1 MTPSG
6 YMMIIALLL
15 IAIFRKPILVT
26 SAKFEP
32 VPDKYPIRYPGE
44 MEPMFENFASIRDEI
59 VSCTN
64 DEQMKTVYT
73 RILVFEGCYN
83 DSASFTHELLE
94 YYSEQE
100 EFIKTRC

>member
-6 YMMIIALLL
+6 LMMIIALLL
-15 IAIFRKPILVT
+15 IAIFRKPILLASVD
-26 SAKFEP
+26 FEP
-32 VPDKYPIRYPGE
+32 VPDKYPLRYPGE

-64 DEQMKTVYT
+64 EEQMKNVYT

-83 DSASFTHELLE
+83 DSATFTHELLD
-94 YYSEQE
+94 YYTEQE
-100 EFIKTRC
+100 DFIKSRC